1 MLPLYQ
7 LQRSALYMDSP
18 SLADRFSIR
27 VKTRLYIR
35 PLCGD
40 PISWLSM
47 YAISGASGE
56 SLALETGLSVNVRFG
71 SVAVVRT
78 HSSPMAVL
86 GRKADTRPGRMS
98 ALTDTGRSDAL
109 RTPELNGR

>member
-1 MLPLYQ
+1 VLPLYQ

-27 VKTRLYIR
+27 AKTRLYIR

-40 PISWLSM
+40 AISWPSM

-56 SLALETGLSVNVRFG
+56 SLAPESGLSVNVRFG
-71 SVAVVRT
+71 SVAVFET
-78 HSSPMAVL
+78 DSSSMAAL
-86 GRKADTRPGRMS
+86 GRKADTQPGRTTV
-98 ALTDTGRSDAL
+98 LTDSGRSEVL
-109 RTPELNGR
+109 ELPKLNVR